1 MVDLVEM
8 LMTADLADLE
18 TLLGDLYA
26 PTCAGIVFVGAI
38 LPPCGMIS
46 AVLALIHALGGGGSR
61 A

>member
-1 MVDLVEM
+1 MVELVQM
-8 LMTADLADLE
+8 LMTADLADVE

-26 PTCAGIVFVGAI
+26 PTCAGIIFVGAI